1 MHMQGIP
8 ENMQKNPQYQDVV
21 DEIYNFLYT
30 QSGYAVEC
38 GIGRERIIIDPGI
51 GFGKILEHNLEI
63 LAKLSDFVAMGYP
76 VLAGVSR
83 KSFIGSILDG
93 IPAEERL
100 EGSLAAAVL
109 AYINGAGILRVHDVK
124 QTIQAVKVAKSI
136 GNLI

>member
-1 MHMQGIP
+1 MHMQGTP

-21 DEIYNFLYT
+21 DEIYSFLYA
-30 QSGYAVEC
+30 QSRYAVEC
-38 GIGRERIIIDPGI
+38 GIERERIIIDPGI
-51 GFGKILEHNLEI
+51 GFGKTLEHNLEI
-63 LAKLSDFVAMGYP
+63 LAKLSDFAAMGYP
-76 VLAGVSR
+76 VLAGASR
-83 KSFIGSILDG
+83 KSFIGSILGG